1 MLLVARGERMRED
14 VEPMLLQRFVPEF
27 LSAQPPAE
35 PAREV
40 RTDIPGDLPPVLAN
54 HECLDQILENLLTN
68 ARKYSTPGA
77 PIEIGAHQQ
86 DGRVVLRVA
95 DHGRH
100 LTEDE
105 VAHLFEP
112 FYRGESARKRSGGAG
127 LGLAVC
133 RRLAEMLDGSLT
145 ARARDGGGL
154 EVSLSVPAAT
164 TE

>member
-1 MLLVARGERMRED
+1 
-14 VEPMLLQRFVPEF
+14 
-27 LSAQPPAE
+27 
-35 PAREV
+35 
-40 RTDIPGDLPPVLAN
+40 
-54 HECLDQILENLLTN
+54 
-68 ARKYSTPGA
+68 
-77 PIEIGAHQQ
+77 
-86 DGRVVLRVA
+86 VVLRVA